1 MRRGRSDPSSPPSP
15 FRLSF
20 FFFLDPVNKT
30 AFQSANF
37 LDPKRQIQPRNY
49 VRILSGLGRGRSP
62 KTQHLQ
68 GFEA

>member
-1 MRRGRSDPSSPPSP
+1 MRAGKER
-15 FRLSF
+15 SF
-20 FFFLDPVNKT
+20 FPAFAFSTVILLLLGSRHKT